1 MAISM
6 EYKGYVGLVEFDEDE
21 NMLHGRVVN
30 TRDVVTFVGR
40 TVKEVGLALRDS
52 IEEYLAFCRERGR
65 EPNKPYSGKFQV
77 RVDPTMHAKIAAAAA
92 AKNESLNEFV
102 KEALENAVVAEA
114 RPA

>member
-21 NMLHGRVVN
+21 DMLHGRVVN

-40 TVKEVGLALRDS
+40 TVKEVRRALRDS
-52 IEEYLAFCRERGR
+52 IEAYLAYCREHGR
-65 EPNKPYSGKFQV
+65 EANKPYSGKFQV
-77 RVDPTMHAKIAAAAA
+77 RLDPTMHAKIAAAAA

-102 KEALENAVVAEA
+102 TDALEHAVRSEGQAA
-114 RPA
+114 